1 MRFKVGR
8 IEEGLAQ
15 AVERAG
21 AAHLTLI
28 DPDSQTPTKAA
39 SMAEAAAIGGTDGI
53 MVGGSVG
60 ATGLLLHETVE
71 KIKERTDLP
80 VILFPSS
87 LAGLCENADAVFFMS
102 LLNSRSTS
110 YLIENQALGAPL
122 VLRYNLEPIP
132 MAYIIVEPGGT
143 VGWVGDA
150 RLIPRKKPELAAAYA
165 LAGKYMGMRLV
176 YLEAGS
182 GADSPIPLPMVSAVK
197 KALGDILLIVGGGV
211 RSGSAAADLVRA
223 GADLIVTGTA
233 VESSDDARAFVS
245 EVTAAMHSAGDR

>member
-1 MRFKVGR
+1 MKFEIGR
-8 IEEGLAQ
+8 
-15 AVERAG
+15 VESVLLEAIDNKG

-28 DPDSQTPTKAA
+28 DPDSQKPDQAGLI
-39 SMAEAAAIGGTDGI
+39 AEASAKGGTDAI

-60 ATGLLLHETVE
+60 SAGALLIDTVE
-71 KIKERTDLP
+71 RIKERTDIP

-87 LAGLCENADAVFFMS
+87 VAGLCGNADAVFFMC

-122 VLRYNLEPIP
+122 VYRYGLEPIP

-150 RLIPRKKPELAAAYA
+150 RAIPRNKPELAVAYA
-165 LAGKYMGMRLV
+165 LAGKYIGMRLI

-182 GADSPIPLPMVSAVK
+182 GADSPIPSAMVKMVK
-197 KALGDILLIVGGGV
+197 QALGNTLLIVGGGI
-211 RSGSAAADLVRA
+211 RKAEAATELVDA
-223 GADLIVTGTA
+223 GADMIVTGTG
-233 VESSDDARAFVS
+233 VEKSRKVASFVS
-245 EVTAAMHSAGDR
+245 TITRAIRTRHA

>member
-1 MRFKVGR
+1 MRLKVGR

-28 DPDSQTPTKAA
+28 DPDSQTPAKAA
-39 SMAEAAAIGGTDGI
+39 HMAEAAAIGGTDAI

-182 GADSPIPLPMVSAVK
+182 GADSPVPLPMVSAVK
-197 KALGDILLIVGGGV
+197 KALGDILLIVGGGI

-233 VESSDDARAFVS
+233 VESSEDATAFVS
-245 EVTAAMHSAGDR
+245 EVTAAMHNSRR

>member
-1 MRFKVGR
+1 MRIKVGR

-15 AVERAG
+15 SVDHAG

-28 DPDSQTPTKAA
+28 DPDSQTPGEA
-39 SMAEAAAIGGTDGI
+39 SRMAEAAALGGTDAI

-60 ATGLLLHETVE
+60 ATGVLLYRTVE
-71 KIKERTDLP
+71 EIKKRTDLP

-102 LLNSRSTS
+102 LLNSRSTG

-132 MAYIIVEPGGT
+132 MAYIIIEPGGT
-143 VGWVGDA
+143 VGWWDA

-165 LAGKYMGMRLV
+165 LAGSMGM
-176 YLEAGS
+176 G
-182 GADSPIPLPMVSAVK
+182 
-197 KALGDILLIVGGGV
+197 
-211 RSGSAAADLVRA
+211 
-223 GADLIVTGTA
+223 
-233 VESSDDARAFVS
+233 
-245 EVTAAMHSAGDR
+245 

>member
-1 MRFKVGR
+1 MKVEVGR
-8 IEEGLAQ
+8 VESLIFE
-15 AVERAG
+15 AVENKG

-28 DPDSQTPTKAA
+28 DPDSQEPDIAGIMAKAA
-39 SMAEAAAIGGTDGI
+39 AKGGTDAI

-60 ATGLLLHETVE
+60 SAGSLLVDTVE
-71 KIKERTDLP
+71 KIKENTDLP

-87 LAGLCENADAVFFMS
+87 AAGLCGNADAVFFMS

-122 VLRYNLEPIP
+122 IFRYGLEPIP
-132 MAYIIVEPGGT
+132 MAYVIVEPGGT

-150 RLIPRKKPELAAAYA
+150 RAIPRDKPDLAVAYA
-165 LAGKYMGMRLV
+165 LTGKYIGMRFI

-182 GADSPIPLPMVSAVK
+182 GVDFPVPSSMVKMVK
-197 KALGDILLIVGGGV
+197 QAIGNILLIVGGGI
-211 RSGSAAADLVRA
+211 RDAAAAAKLVES

-233 VESSDDARAFVS
+233 VERSENVMSFVS
-245 EVTAAMHSAGDR
+245 AITQAIHNRHA